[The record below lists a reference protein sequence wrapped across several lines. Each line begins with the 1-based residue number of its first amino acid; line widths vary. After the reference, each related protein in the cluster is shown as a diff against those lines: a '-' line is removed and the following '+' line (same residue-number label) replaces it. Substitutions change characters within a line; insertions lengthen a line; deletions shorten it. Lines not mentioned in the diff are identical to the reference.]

1 MARFKSNKKKLYI
14 GFIGEREAAEYIA
27 TSNIGPFT
35 HFSFRVLSKYF
46 KFIATSFCVFHLLQL
61 QPMPTTDLSSMPPQ
75 KNWSN
80 CGSLSTKLQ
89 PCSRGNRF
97 LIDEMQQSI
106 WKNYNIVSLESRLPD
121 KVQQTYFAFT
131 FFVTFYP
138 SPSSFLSNRLPCS
151 FRNNMQ
157 PNTRKSSII
166 CIPFMLQESHDFLN
180 QRPAGELSLRTKN
193 EYCRRTY
200 VKCIST
206 CHCHIIFLRSNFSN
220 CSFSLWIDQPN
231 HQSCENALFLFHE
244 CTSSSKKQLAL
255 ALTFMSEHNN

>member
-35 HFSFRVLSKYF
+35 HFSFVCWTNIS
-46 KFIATSFCVFHLLQL
+46 SLLQHLFAFFTYFSCNPCPL
-61 QPMPTTDLSSMPPQ
+61 QIWAACRHT

-97 LIDEMQQSI
+97 LIDEMQQST

-131 FFVTFYP
+131 FFAIFSP

-151 FRNNMQ
+151 FRNNMR

-166 CIPFMLQESHDFLN
+166 CIPF
-180 QRPAGELSLRTKN
+180 
-193 EYCRRTY
+193 
-200 VKCIST
+200 
-206 CHCHIIFLRSNFSN
+206 
-220 CSFSLWIDQPN
+220 
-231 HQSCENALFLFHE
+231 
-244 CTSSSKKQLAL
+244 
-255 ALTFMSEHNN
+255 